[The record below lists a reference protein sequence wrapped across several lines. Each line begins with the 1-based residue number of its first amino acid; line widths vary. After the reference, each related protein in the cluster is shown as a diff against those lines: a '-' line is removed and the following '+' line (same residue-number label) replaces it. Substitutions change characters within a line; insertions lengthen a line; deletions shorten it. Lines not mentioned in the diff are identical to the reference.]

1 MITEPAPTE
10 LMQEELYRMA
20 EYLESQRDELIHI
33 HKQTLR
39 KTIFSNHI
47 QLHPADMERLA
58 VWETDAMINDIRNS
72 FKETWQHGVEL
83 CNAGLSVQTVFEFM
97 HIQGDFL
104 INYVGQADSV
114 QLTNLSRH
122 RFKLVEG
129 YVAERENIIIQEQET
144 IHKAFEGAVRHA
156 NLEVQKSQAQL
167 QIETEKGH
175 RQTIIIQEEERR
187 RISREL
193 HDDAGQNMVRLRLS
207 LENLNGML
215 PDDSALKEE
224 LNKAM
229 LLTNSAMEKIRTVAY
244 HLRPPM
250 LDMLGLNLAL
260 KQMCLDFCDQSNLI
274 VGYQGIETPLLKD
287 EISISIY
294 RITQEALTNVVKHA
308 GAKHAWIRLQCT
320 RNLIKLSITDDGH
333 GFDPQSIKTGIGM
346 VSMLERCR
354 LLKGT
359 MQVLPTQGR
368 STVLKFSFP
377 IDLKI

>member
-10 LMQEELYRMA
+10 IMQEDLNRMA
-20 EYLESQRDELIHI
+20 EYLETRRDDLIQM
-33 HKQTLR
+33 HKKTLR

-58 VWETDAMINDIRNS
+58 AWETDAMINDFRNS
-72 FKETWQHGVEL
+72 FQETRQHGVEL
-83 CNAGLSVQTVFEFM
+83 CNAGLSIQTVFDLLRN
-97 HIQGDFL
+97 QSDFL
-104 INYVGQADSV
+104 INYLGQTDSV
-114 QLTNLSRH
+114 KVSTLSQR
-122 RFKLVEG
+122 RFNLVEG
-129 YVAERENIIIQEQET
+129 FVAERENVIIQEQEN
-144 IHKAFEGAVRHA
+144 IHRAFEVAIRHA
-156 NLEVQKSQAQL
+156 NLEAQKSQAQL
-167 QIETEKGH
+167 QMETEKGH

-274 VGYQGIETPLLKD
+274 VGYRGVETPLLKD
-287 EISISIY
+287 ELSISIY

-308 GAKHAWIRLQCT
+308 GAKHTWVRLQCT

-333 GFDPQSIKTGIGM
+333 GFDPQTIKTGIGM

-354 LLKGT
+354 LLKGD
-359 MQVLPTQGR
+359 MLVLPKQGGA
-368 STVLKFSFP
+368 TILKFSFP
-377 IDLKI
+377 VDKKI

>member
-10 LMQEELYRMA
+10 ITQEDLNRVA
-20 EYLESQRDELIHI
+20 EYLETQRDDLIQMHS
-33 HKQTLR
+33 QTLR

-47 QLHPADMERLA
+47 QLHPADLERLA
-58 VWETDAMINDIRNS
+58 EWETDAMINDFQDA
-72 FKETWQHGVEL
+72 FKETWRHGAEL
-83 CNAGLSVQTVFEFM
+83 CNAGLSVQTVFELLR
-97 HIQGDFL
+97 IQGYFL
-104 INYVGQADSV
+104 TNYMGQANSI
-114 QLTNLSRH
+114 QESTLSRH

-129 YVAERENIIIQEQET
+129 FVAEREKLIIQEQET
-144 IHKAFEGAVRHA
+144 IHRAFEVAISRA

-193 HDDAGQNMVRLRLS
+193 HDDAGQNLVRIRLS
-207 LENLNGML
+207 LENLNYKL
-215 PDDSALKEE
+215 PDDPALKEE
-224 LNKAM
+224 LSKAM
-229 LLTNSAMEKIRTVAY
+229 ALTNSAMEKIRTLAY

-260 KQMCLDFCDQSNLI
+260 KQMCLEFCDQSNLI
-274 VGYQGIETPLLKD
+274 VGYVGVETPVLKD
-287 EISISIY
+287 ELSISIY
-294 RITQEALTNVVKHA
+294 RITQEALTNVIKHA
-308 GAKHAWIRLQCT
+308 GAKHTWIRLQCT
-320 RNLIKLSITDDGH
+320 RNLIKLSITDDGR
-333 GFDPQSIKTGIGM
+333 GFDPQTVKTGIGM

-354 LLKGT
+354 LLKGD
-359 MQVLPTQGR
+359 MQVLPTQGG